1 MVKLN
6 RRRLVNLSGVC
17 SNLYEVIIIS
27 AGPGSYKCSSPAA
40 RGFDGKWEKAKI
52 PSNIESRYF
61 VLSFY
66 LVAPPGI
73 EPGSKV

>member
-1 MVKLN
+1 M
-6 RRRLVNLSGVC
+6 C

-66 LVAPPGI
+66 LVALTGLFSNTFLQDI
-73 EPGSKV
+73 ERIYLS